1 MKVRFDTQHRREQDT
16 SLFKL
21 DKDETA
27 RICCIDQHLE
37 MAPTHWINLGEG
49 VRGGGRFKCLGSYD
63 KIYGVGEIAGT
74 GADPDVCPFCKYGTR
89 DGKVGQVGR
98 QFATHIIKYPTDSQG
113 RLREP
118 ITSAE
123 IITWRFGD
131 DKYGRLVDIKEG
143 WAPGGD
149 LRQLDLQIKCMVKLY
164 QKFQIDPFPPEKSAL
179 KAGGS
184 DFMKYIGVALKE
196 AQQKD
201 LSKVLGNQITAE
213 GAEQLCKTALG
224 MGTPAESVAAAAPVA
239 GTSEE
244 LNNLFAQPP
253 TATPTPTQTQT
264 PPSQPLSTPEKP
276 VVGAS
281 GGLKMTDFQ
290 TLLNG

>member
-1 MKVRFDTQHRREQDT
+1 MKVGFDTQHRREQDT

-27 RICCIDQHLE
+27 RICCIDKNLE
-37 MAPTHWINLGEG
+37 MAPTHWINLGENA
-49 VRGGGRFKCLGSYD
+49 RGGGRYKCLGSYD
-63 KIYGVGEIAGT
+63 KIYGVGDTAGT

-98 QFATHIIKYPTDSQG
+98 QFATHIIKYPTDSHGKVRQ
-113 RLREP
+113 P
-118 ITSAE
+118 IEAAE

-131 DKYGRLVDIKEG
+131 DKYSRLVDIKEG
-143 WAPGGD
+143 WAPDGD
-149 LRQLDLQIKCMVKLY
+149 LRLLDLSIKCMIKLY
-164 QKFQIDPFPPEKSAL
+164 QKFQIDPFPVDKSVL
-179 KAGGS
+179 KLGGAA
-184 DFMKYIGVALKE
+184 FMKYIAVALKE

-224 MGTPAESVAAAAPVA
+224 LGTPAESVAAASAVA
-239 GTSEE
+239 TPEE
-244 LNNLFAQPP
+244 LTSLFETPPTAAPAQPP
-253 TATPTPTQTQT
+253 P
-264 PPSQPLSTPEKP
+264 QPLGTPEKP
-276 VVGAS
+276 VVGAA

-290 TLLNG
+290 KMLDG